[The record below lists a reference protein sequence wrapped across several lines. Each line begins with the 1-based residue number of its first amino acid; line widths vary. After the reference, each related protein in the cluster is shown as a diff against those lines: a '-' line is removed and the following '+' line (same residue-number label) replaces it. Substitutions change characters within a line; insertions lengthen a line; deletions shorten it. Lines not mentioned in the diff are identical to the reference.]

1 MYERRKQPLLSK
13 AKFLK
18 RVARHWLAGF
28 GVLALGLGG
37 GILGYHYI
45 AGLSWIDSLLNA
57 SMILGGM
64 GPVDPLKTN
73 AAKIFASCYAL
84 FSGLAFIGIVSV
96 LLAPF
101 VHRLLHRFLHAKAR
115 TSRETVYIL
124 MYVSGAFFPL
134 GVLPVWL
141 QIPARVLPTTESIE
155 LTRAF
160 LTGRFLPRHLYEAAY
175 LVISAIVAGEWAMRS
190 LRKRM
195 VA

>member
-1 MYERRKQPLLSK
+1 MYEHRKQPLLST
-13 AKFLK
+13 AKFFK

-28 GVLALGLGG
+28 GILAVGLGA

-101 VHRLLHRFLHAKAR
+101 VHRLMHRVHA
-115 TSRETVYIL
+115 EE
-124 MYVSGAFFPL
+124 
-134 GVLPVWL
+134 
-141 QIPARVLPTTESIE
+141 Q
-155 LTRAF
+155 
-160 LTGRFLPRHLYEAAY
+160 
-175 LVISAIVAGEWAMRS
+175 
-190 LRKRM
+190 
-195 VA
+195 